1 MTTRIDIVS
10 DVVCPWCVIGYLRLE
25 KAVKELKTNVEIFW
39 HPFELNSNMPSGGEN
54 LRAHLIRKYGIT
66 TEASVEARTRLLQL
80 GEELGFEFKYS
91 DKTRIF
97 NTLKIHQ
104 LLHFARKHQKE
115 HILKLLF
122 FKAYFT
128 DLKELDQD
136 EVLVEIG
143 VSVGLAEDEI
153 RQVLKEDL
161 HRDEVKAEISFYME
175 QGLRGVP
182 AFIFDQKYLVSGAQD
197 IEMFK
202 NILEKV
208 ASENLSAV
216 E

>member
-1 MTTRIDIVS
+1 
-10 DVVCPWCVIGYLRLE
+10 
-25 KAVKELKTNVEIFW
+25 
-39 HPFELNSNMPSGGEN
+39 MPSGGEN
-54 LRAHLIRKYGIT
+54 LRAHLILKYGIT

-80 GEELGFEFKYS
+80 GEELGFAFKYS
-91 DKTRIF
+91 DETRIF
-97 NTLKIHQ
+97 NTLKTHQ
-104 LLHFARKHQKE
+104 LLHFARKYQKE
-115 HILKLLF
+115 HVLKLRF

-128 DLKELDQD
+128 ELKVLDND
-136 EVLVEIG
+136 EVLVEIA
-143 VSVGLAEDEI
+143 VSVGLAEAEI

-161 HRDEVKAEISFYME
+161 YRDEVKAEIFFYME

-208 ASENLSAV
+208 SSENLSAV